1 MIASLR
7 KADILLFFSFL
18 ALAALIAALPL
29 VRASG
34 NDENEKVR
42 IISDGELVGIYP
54 LEKDIEVE
62 VNHDGHLNIV
72 SIKDKKVHMKY
83 SNCRNQICVH
93 TGEIR
98 RPGDT
103 IVCLPNYV
111 IVEITG
117 SEEGGDEDDSVDI
130 IAK

>member
-7 KADILLFFSFL
+7 KADILLFFFFL

-29 VRASG
+29 VHVSG
-34 NDENEKVR
+34 GSDEKTR
-42 IISDGELVGIYP
+42 SICGGELVCIYL
-54 LEKDIEVE
+54 LEKDIEIKVK
-62 VNHDGHLNIV
+62 HDGHLNIV
-72 SIKDKKVHMKY
+72 SIKNKKVYMEY
-83 SNCRNQICVH
+83 SDCRNQICVH
-93 TGEIR
+93 TGEIT

-117 SEEGGDEDDSVDI
+117 NEGGGDEDDSVDV

>member
-1 MIASLR
+1 MITSLR

-29 VRASG
+29 MRSSG
-34 NDENEKVR
+34 NGQMVR
-42 IISDGELVGIYP
+42 IISGGEVVGIYP

-62 VNHDGHLNIV
+62 VDRGGHLNIV
-72 SIKDKKVHMKY
+72 SIEDKKVSMKY
-83 SNCRNQICVH
+83 SDCRNQICVH
-93 TGEIR
+93 TGEIT

-117 SEEGGDEDDSVDI
+117 SREGGDEDNAVDV

>member
-18 ALAALIAALPL
+18 ALAALIAVLPL
-29 VRASG
+29 MRSSG
-34 NDENEKVR
+34 SDRKVR
-42 IISDGELVGIYP
+42 VISGGEVVGIYP
-54 LEKDIEVE
+54 IENDIEVE
-62 VNHDGHLNIV
+62 VSRDGHLNIV
-72 SIKDKKVHMKY
+72 SIKDQKVYMEY
-83 SNCRNQICVH
+83 SDCRNQVCVH
-93 TGEIR
+93 TGEIS

-117 SEEGGDEDDSVDI
+117 SREGGGDDAVDV

>member
-1 MIASLR
+1 MITSLR

-29 VRASG
+29 MRSSG
-34 NDENEKVR
+34 NGQMVR
-42 IISDGELVGIYP
+42 IISGGEVVGIYP

-62 VNHDGHLNIV
+62 VDRGGHLNIV
-72 SIKDKKVHMKY
+72 SIEDKKVSMKY
-83 SNCRNQICVH
+83 SDCRNQICVH
-93 TGEIR
+93 TGEIT

-117 SEEGGDEDDSVDI
+117 SREGGDEDDAVDV

>member
-18 ALAALIAALPL
+18 ALAALIAVLPL
-29 VRASG
+29 VRSSG
-34 NDENEKVR
+34 E
-42 IISDGELVGIYP
+42 GEVAGIYP
-54 LEKDIEVE
+54 LENDIEVE
-62 VNHDGHLNIV
+62 VSHGDHLNIV
-72 SIKDKKVHMKY
+72 SIKDKKVYMEY

-93 TGEIR
+93 TGEITQ
-98 RPGDT
+98 PGDT

-111 IVEITG
+111 IVEIIG
-117 SEEGGDEDDSVDI
+117 NGEGGDENDSVDI

>member
-1 MIASLR
+1 MITSLR

-29 VRASG
+29 MRSSG
-34 NDENEKVR
+34 NGQMVR
-42 IISDGELVGIYP
+42 IISGGEVVGNYP

-62 VNHDGHLNIV
+62 VDRGGHLNIV
-72 SIKDKKVHMKY
+72 SIEDKKVSMKY
-83 SNCRNQICVH
+83 SDCRNQICVH
-93 TGEIR
+93 TGEIT

-117 SEEGGDEDDSVDI
+117 SREGGDEDDAVDV

>member
-1 MIASLR
+1 MITSLR

-29 VRASG
+29 MRSSG
-34 NDENEKVR
+34 NEQMVR
-42 IISDGELVGIYP
+42 IISGREVVGIYP

-62 VNHDGHLNIV
+62 VDRGGHLNIV
-72 SIKDKKVHMKY
+72 SIEDKKVSMKY
-83 SNCRNQICVH
+83 SDCRNQICVH
-93 TGEIR
+93 TGEIT
-98 RPGDT
+98 RPGET

-117 SEEGGDEDDSVDI
+117 SREGGGEDNAVDV

>member
-18 ALAALIAALPL
+18 ALAALIAVLPL
-29 VRASG
+29 VRSSG
-34 NDENEKVR
+34 EGEQVR
-42 IISDGELVGIYP
+42 IISDGEVAGIYP
-54 LEKDIEVE
+54 LEDDIEVE
-62 VNHDGHLNIV
+62 VSHGDHLNIV
-72 SIKDKKVHMKY
+72 SIKDKKVYMEY

-93 TGEIR
+93 TGEITQ
-98 RPGDT
+98 PGDT

-111 IVEITG
+111 IVEIIG
-117 SEEGGDEDDSVDI
+117 NGEGGDENDSVDI

>member
-18 ALAALIAALPL
+18 SLAALIAALPL
-29 VRASG
+29 VHSSG
-34 NDENEKVR
+34 NDQQVR
-42 IISDGELVGIYP
+42 IISGGELVGIYP
-54 LEKDIEVE
+54 LENDIEVE
-62 VNHDGHLNIV
+62 VNRDGHLNIV
-72 SIKDKKVHMKY
+72 SIKDKKVHMEY
-83 SNCRNQICVH
+83 SDCKNQICVH
-93 TGEIR
+93 TGEITQ
-98 RPGDT
+98 PGDT

-117 SEEGGDEDDSVDI
+117 AQEGGEEDDSVDA

>member
-1 MIASLR
+1 MITSLR

-29 VRASG
+29 MRPSG
-34 NDENEKVR
+34 NEQMVR
-42 IISDGELVGIYP
+42 IISGGEVVGIYP

-62 VNHDGHLNIV
+62 VDRGGHLNIV
-72 SIKDKKVHMKY
+72 SIEDKKVSMKY
-83 SNCRNQICVH
+83 SDCRNQICVH
-93 TGEIR
+93 TGEIT
-98 RPGDT
+98 RPGET

-117 SEEGGDEDDSVDI
+117 SREGGGEDNAVDV

>member
-29 VRASG
+29 MRSSG
-34 NDENEKVR
+34 SDQKVKV
-42 IISDGELVGIYP
+42 ISAGEVVGIYP
-54 LEKDIEVE
+54 LENDSEVD
-62 VNHDGHLNIV
+62 VNRYVHLNIV
-72 SIKDKKVHMKY
+72 SIKDKKVHMEY
-83 SNCRNQICVH
+83 SDCRNKVCVH
-93 TGEIR
+93 TGEIT
-98 RPGDT
+98 RPGET

-117 SEEGGDEDDSVDI
+117 SREGGGDDAVDV

>member
-18 ALAALIAALPL
+18 ALAALIAVLPL
-29 VRASG
+29 MRSSG
-34 NDENEKVR
+34 GEQKVR
-42 IISDGELVGIYP
+42 IISGGEITGIYP
-54 LEKDIEVE
+54 LENDIDVE
-62 VNHDGHLNIV
+62 VRHDGHLNIV
-72 SIKDKKVHMKY
+72 SIKDKKVHMEY
-83 SNCRNQICVH
+83 SDCRNQICVH
-93 TGEIR
+93 TGEIT

-117 SEEGGDEDDSVDI
+117 SEGGGEEDDSVDV

>member
-1 MIASLR
+1 MITSLR

-29 VRASG
+29 VRVSG
-34 NDENEKVR
+34 GSDEKVR
-42 IISDGELVGIYP
+42 IISGGEVVGIYP

-62 VNHDGHLNIV
+62 VDRGGHLNIV
-72 SIKDKKVHMKY
+72 SIEDKKVSMKY
-83 SNCRNQICVH
+83 SDCRNQICVH
-93 TGEIR
+93 TGEIT

-117 SEEGGDEDDSVDI
+117 SREGGDEDDAVDV

>member
-18 ALAALIAALPL
+18 ALAALIAVLPL
-29 VRASG
+29 VRSSG
-34 NDENEKVR
+34 EGEQVR
-42 IISDGELVGIYP
+42 IISEGEVAGIYP
-54 LEKDIEVE
+54 LANDIEVE
-62 VNHDGHLNIV
+62 VSHGDHLNIV
-72 SIKDKKVHMKY
+72 SIKDKKVYMEY

-93 TGEIR
+93 TGEITQ
-98 RPGDT
+98 PGDT

-111 IVEITG
+111 IVEIIG
-117 SEEGGDEDDSVDI
+117 NGEGGDENDSVDI

>member
-18 ALAALIAALPL
+18 ALAAMIAAMPL
-29 VRASG
+29 VRVSG
-34 NDENEKVR
+34 SEEKVR
-42 IISDGELVGIYP
+42 IISGGELVGIYP

-62 VNHDGHLNIV
+62 VKHDGHLNIV
-72 SIKDKKVHMKY
+72 SIKDKKVYMEY
-83 SNCRNQICVH
+83 SDCRNQICVH
-93 TGEIR
+93 TGEITQ
-98 RPGDT
+98 PGDT

-111 IVEITG
+111 IVEIIG
-117 SEEGGDEDDSVDI
+117 NGEGGDENDSVDI

>member
-18 ALAALIAALPL
+18 ALAALIAVLPL
-29 VRASG
+29 MRSSG
-34 NDENEKVR
+34 GEQKVR
-42 IISDGELVGIYP
+42 IISGGEITGIYP
-54 LEKDIEVE
+54 LENDIDVE
-62 VNHDGHLNIV
+62 VRRDGHLNIV
-72 SIKDKKVHMKY
+72 SIKDKKVYMEY
-83 SNCRNQICVH
+83 SDCRNQICVH
-93 TGEIR
+93 TGEIT

-117 SEEGGDEDDSVDI
+117 SEGGGDEDDSVDV

>member
-1 MIASLR
+1 MITSLR

-29 VRASG
+29 MRSSG
-34 NDENEKVR
+34 NEQMVR
-42 IISDGELVGIYP
+42 IISGGEVVGIYP

-62 VNHDGHLNIV
+62 VDRGGHLNIV
-72 SIKDKKVHMKY
+72 SIEDKKVSMKY
-83 SNCRNQICVH
+83 SDCRNQICVH
-93 TGEIR
+93 TGEIT

-117 SEEGGDEDDSVDI
+117 SREGGDEDDAVDV

>member
-29 VRASG
+29 MRSSG
-34 NDENEKVR
+34 SDRKVR
-42 IISDGELVGIYP
+42 VISGGEVVGIYP
-54 LEKDIEVE
+54 LENDIEVE
-62 VNHDGHLNIV
+62 VNRDGHLNIV
-72 SIKDKKVHMKY
+72 SIKDQKVHMEY
-83 SNCRNQICVH
+83 SDCRNQVCVH
-93 TGEIR
+93 TGEIA
-98 RPGDT
+98 RPGET

-111 IVEITG
+111 IVEIIG
-117 SEEGGDEDDSVDI
+117 SREGGEDDDAVDV

>member
-18 ALAALIAALPL
+18 ALAAMIAAMPL
-29 VRASG
+29 VRVSG
-34 NDENEKVR
+34 SEEKVR
-42 IISDGELVGIYP
+42 IISGGELVGIYP
-54 LEKDIEVE
+54 LEKDIEIE
-62 VNHDGHLNIV
+62 VKHDGHLNIV
-72 SIKDKKVHMKY
+72 SIKDKKVYMEY
-83 SNCRNQICVH
+83 SDCRNQICVH
-93 TGEIR
+93 TREIT

-117 SEEGGDEDDSVDI
+117 SEGGGDEDDSVDV

>member
-1 MIASLR
+1 MITSLR

-18 ALAALIAALPL
+18 ALAALIAVFPL
-29 VRASG
+29 VRSSG
-34 NDENEKVR
+34 SDQKVR
-42 IISDGELVGIYP
+42 IISEGEVVGIYP
-54 LEKDIEVE
+54 LETDIEVE
-62 VNHDGHLNIV
+62 VSRDGHLNIV
-72 SIKDKKVHMKY
+72 SIKDKKVHMEY
-83 SNCRNQICVH
+83 SDCRNQICVH
-93 TGEIR
+93 TGEIT

-117 SEEGGDEDDSVDI
+117 SEGGGDEDDSVDV

>member
-29 VRASG
+29 MRSSG
-34 NDENEKVR
+34 SDQKVKV
-42 IISDGELVGIYP
+42 ISAGEVVGIYP
-54 LEKDIEVE
+54 LENDSEIEV
-62 VNHDGHLNIV
+62 NRDGHLNIV
-72 SIKDKKVHMKY
+72 SIKDKKVHMEY
-83 SNCRNQICVH
+83 SDCRNQVCVH
-93 TGEIR
+93 TGEIA
-98 RPGDT
+98 RPGET

-111 IVEITG
+111 IVEIIG
-117 SEEGGDEDDSVDI
+117 SREGGEDDDAVDV